1 MGHADKNFFVNYT
14 IKKTLD
20 LKNEFSSKATVLK
33 QELDV
38 GLV

>member
-20 LKNEFSSKATVLK
+20 LKNEFSSETTVRK
-33 QELDV
+33 QELEAS
-38 GLV
+38 LV